1 MQEVRIK
8 AVLANDLMSADSL
21 YRELLFNNLTPV
33 INIDINKIRHGS
45 NLGIKEFRYSGIEG
59 ILSSV

>member
-21 YRELLFNNLTPV
+21 YRELLFNNLTQV
-33 INIDINKIRHGS
+33 INIDINNS
-45 NLGIKEFRYSGIEG
+45 SFAPFNLSKALDGKS
-59 ILSSV
+59 

>member
-21 YRELLFNNLTPV
+21 YRELLFNNLTQV

-45 NLGIKEFRYSGIEG
+45 NLGIKKFRYSGIEG